1 MSGAVEAGIAIAT
14 LVLVALT
21 LGVSLYFGFRSVRSG
36 ERGARASERAAIASE
51 EELDM
56 LKTDAAAMA
65 DHTRPEVDVTLPK
78 VWASTRRDTGHSV
91 MMGIVV
97 ENRSSEPD
105 VLRRVTVAFDDR
117 RLALPHS
124 PGFENL
130 KRFEDL
136 ELPLTLSPRK
146 PVNLHI
152 GFTTDPL
159 IPTEGEPVKA
169 TLTIECSNAGEV
181 LSEFTLP

>member
-1 MSGAVEAGIAIAT
+1 METGLAIAT

-21 LGVSLYFGFRSVRSG
+21 LVVSLYFGMRGIRAG
-36 ERGARASERAAIASE
+36 ERGARAAERAAAASE

-56 LKTDAAAMA
+56 VMEDAASDAERK
-65 DHTRPEVDVTLPK
+65 RPQVKVTFVK
-78 VWASTRRDTGHSV
+78 VWASTRRNTGNSV
-91 MMGIVV
+91 MMRVAI
-97 ENRSSEPD
+97 ENWSSEPD
-105 VLRRVTVAFDDR
+105 VLRRLTVAFDDR

-124 PGFENL
+124 PGSETL

-146 PVNLHI
+146 PVNLRI

-159 IPTEGEPVKA
+159 IPTEGQPVKA
-169 TLTIECSNAGEV
+169 TLTTECSNAGAV
-181 LSEFTLP
+181 LSEFILP